1 MGVID
6 STYFR
11 IHCPQCGT
19 VNVAE
24 THQRGSSW
32 SPGSWGG
39 ISGGGDFEMTIED
52 NDVTGPDVVSAECK
66 TCGVAAEI
74 ESHGFAKPKGW

>member
-1 MGVID
+1 V
-6 STYFR
+6 S
-11 IHCPQCGT
+11 PQIGAE
-19 VNVAE
+19 VVAE

-39 ISGGGDFEMTIED
+39 IRGGGDFDITVKD
-52 NDVTGPDVVSAECK
+52 DHVTGPDIVSAECK

-74 ESHGFAKPKGW
+74 ESRRLAKPKDW